1 MHLSHEEWEEF
12 IEEACVERP
21 LGRNG
26 AQRYVQVKR
35 LGNAGDAGRD
45 VEARLTQPLAEGQ
58 WDLFQG
64 KHYGHRLAPSDAFP
78 ELAKFFVNLAHDVF
92 PAPRYYYLCSPQNA
106 GPDLHDLLA
115 NPTTLKAR
123 LLKDWDTGAIG
134 LKHWKKELTPKI
146 TGLVSSYDFSTFREC
161 LIRELLGWHANNRK
175 KHFELFHI
183 EAERGDDPAM
193 PALPASEEMEYVTEL
208 LRVYTED
215 KGQVVALG
223 DLGSQGAYQDHFS
236 ASRSTFYCAEG
247 LKRFSRDLYSE
258 DEFGNLL
265 LMLHSGLKPII
276 HNPKL
281 KTGMDRLTRATEA
294 VSTLPVS
301 DSKLSPRLRSGDL
314 PGACHHLVNEK
325 KLKWV
330 K

>member
-1 MHLSHEEWEEF
+1 MHLSDEEWEEF

-21 LGRNG
+21 LRPNG
-26 AQRYVQVKR
+26 TQRYLQVKR
-35 LGNAGDAGRD
+35 LGSAGDAGRD
-45 VEARLTQPLAEGQ
+45 VEARLSQPLTEGQ

-64 KHYGHRLAPSDAFP
+64 KHYNHRLAPGDALP
-78 ELAKFFVNLAHDVF
+78 ELAKFFFNLAQGVF
-92 PAPRYYYLCSPQNA
+92 PAPRTYYFCSPQNA
-106 GPDLHDLLA
+106 GPDLHDLIA
-115 NPTTLKAR
+115 NPTNLKGR
-123 LLKDWDTGAIG
+123 LLKDWAVGATG
-134 LKHWKKELTPKI
+134 LKNWKGQLTPKI
-146 TGLVSSYDFSTFREC
+146 KDLVISFDFSIFQEC
-161 LIRELLGWHANNRK
+161 LVRDLLSWHANNRK
-175 KHFELFHI
+175 KHFELFRI

-215 KGQVVALG
+215 KGHIVALG
-223 DLGSQGAYQDHFS
+223 DLGSDLAYQDHFH

-247 LKRFSRDLYSE
+247 LKRFSRDLYTE

-265 LMLHSGLKPII
+265 SMLHSGLKPII

-281 KTGMDRLTRATEA
+281 KTGMDRVTRATEA
-294 VSTLPVS
+294 ASTLPVS

-314 PGACHHLVNEK
+314 PGACHHLVNER